1 MYNYKGKSNCCSTVC
16 LAYLLIEPSAAV
28 ADDGC
33 FPSDVSIAA
42 RQRTKNPEPSHRRS
56 QKAANT
62 KKKHPN
68 KNKRKRKGGSTLWD
82 VRGSGCGGATLRDV
96 HGGEA
101 AALGPVLL
109 VPVLRHGCAAR
120 PPGPGPGA

>member
-1 MYNYKGKSNCCSTVC
+1 MVAFPRTCPLLPGKEQKTMNRAIVE
-16 LAYLLIEPSAAV
+16 AK
-28 ADDGC
+28 
-33 FPSDVSIAA
+33 
-42 RQRTKNPEPSHRRS
+42 RRRT
-56 QKAANT
+56 Q
-62 KKKHPN
+62 KKHPN

-82 VRGSGCGGATLRDV
+82 VRGSGCGGAALRGV

-120 PPGPGPGA
+120 PPGPGA